1 MSHEQ
6 ILSTIT
12 ADNEHSRLEVALSCD
27 AAGERTLELRRQSWG
42 KGVGWYRQHTL
53 QLGPAEAEALL
64 QTLRTSGRAWRKQS
78 GRRSGGKVIPFPG
91 CASGTALGGGRTDIG
106 RPGER
111 AKRTKKTGSPFMS
124 CPLYQEKRM
133 KRVAL
138 S

>member
-27 AAGERTLELRRQSWG
+27 AAGERTLELRQQSWG

-64 QTLRTSGRAWRKQS
+64 QTLRTSGRAWRKNP
-78 GRRSGGKVIPFPG
+78 GRAGGKVIPFPG
-91 CASGTALGGGRTDIG
+91 RASGTALGGG
-106 RPGER
+106 ER
-111 AKRTKKTGSPFMS
+111 AKRTKKRAARS
-124 CPLYQEKRM
+124 
-133 KRVAL
+133 
-138 S
+138 

>member
-27 AAGERTLELRRQSWG
+27 AAGEQTLELRRQSWG

-64 QTLRTSGRAWRKQS
+64 QTLRTSGRAWRKNP
-78 GRRSGGKVIPFPG
+78 GRSGGKVIPFPG
-91 CASGTALGGGRTDIG
+91 RASGTALDGGRTDKG
-106 RPGER
+106 DGER
-111 AKRTKKTGSPFMS
+111 AKRTKKRAARS
-124 CPLYQEKRM
+124 
-133 KRVAL
+133 
-138 S
+138 